1 MRKRWFFVKMY
12 IVTFYKGETVL
23 MCNCNRL
30 GTDEQVEKFHKVLEA
45 NKNTPNNVMEV
56 LQKTQ
61 NIFGYI
67 PKDSVKM
74 ISSEVGVPESE
85 VYGIITFYSQFT
97 LTPKAKYNIDVCLG
111 TACFV
116 LGANDILEKILAKL
130 KVRVGQMTEDG
141 KWIVTSCRCLGCCG
155 LAPAITING
164 EVYGKL
170 KVEDIDKIID
180 SFED

>member
-1 MRKRWFFVKMY
+1 MV
-12 IVTFYKGETVL
+12 
-23 MCNCNRL
+23 
-30 GTDEQVEKFHKVLEA
+30 
-45 NKNTPNNVMEV
+45 V

-61 NIFGYI
+61 GIFGYI
-67 PKDSVKM
+67 PEQTLKIIAEKLDM
-74 ISSEVGVPESE
+74 PESE
-85 VYGIITFYSQFT
+85 IYGIITFYSQFT

-116 LGANDILEKILAKL
+116 LGAQEIMDKILAKL
-130 KVRVGQMTEDG
+130 NVKVGEMTADG

-170 KVEDIDKIID
+170 KPEDVDKILD
-180 SFED
+180 SFAD

>member
-1 MRKRWFFVKMY
+1 MCSCVK
-12 IVTFYKGETVL
+12 
-23 MCNCNRL
+23 L
-30 GTDEQVEKFHKVLEA
+30 GTDEQVQEFNALLQ
-45 NKNTPNNVMEV
+45 NNLGNGGNVMEV

-61 NIFGYI
+61 GIFGYI
-67 PKDSVKM
+67 PEMSVKM
-74 ISSEVGVPESE
+74 IADALKIAESE
-85 VYGIITFYSQFT
+85 VYGVITFYSQFT

-116 LGANDILEKILAKL
+116 LGAQDIMDKILAKL
-130 KVRVGQMTEDG
+130 GVKVGEMTKDG

-170 KVEDIDKIID
+170 KVEDVDKIID
-180 SFED
+180 SYVD

>member
-1 MRKRWFFVKMY
+1 
-12 IVTFYKGETVL
+12 
-23 MCNCNRL
+23 MCSCNRL
-30 GTDEQVEKFHKVLEA
+30 GSDEQVKSFNELLDEYKG
-45 NKNTPNNVMEV
+45 NKGNIMVV

-61 NIFGYI
+61 GIFGYI
-67 PKDSVKM
+67 PEPSVKM
-74 ISSEVGVPESE
+74 ISDSLKIAESE
-85 VYGIITFYSQFT
+85 IYGIITFYSQFT

-116 LGANDILEKILAKL
+116 LGANDILNKILEKL
-130 KVRVGQMTEDG
+130 NVKLGQSTPDN

-170 KVEDIDKIID
+170 KVEDIDKILD
-180 SFED
+180 SFAD

>member
-1 MRKRWFFVKMY
+1 
-12 IVTFYKGETVL
+12 
-23 MCNCNRL
+23 MCSCKRL
-30 GTDEQVEKFHKVLEA
+30 GTDEQVNEFNALLQA
-45 NKNTPNNVMEV
+45 NVNNSGNVMEV

-61 NIFGYI
+61 GIFGYI
-67 PKDSVKM
+67 PEETVKM
-74 ISSEVGVPESE
+74 IADTLKVAESE
-85 VYGIITFYSQFT
+85 IFGIITFYSQFS

-116 LGANDILEKILAKL
+116 LGANDIMEKILAKL
-130 KVRVGQMTEDG
+130 NVKVGQMTPDG

-170 KVEDIDKIID
+170 KVEDVDRIID
-180 SFED
+180 SFAD

>member
-1 MRKRWFFVKMY
+1 
-12 IVTFYKGETVL
+12 
-23 MCNCNRL
+23 MCDCKRL
-30 GTDEQVEKFHKVLEA
+30 GTDEQVNEFNALLE
-45 NKNTPNNVMEV
+45 NNQGNSGGVMEV

-61 NIFGYI
+61 GIFGYI
-67 PKDSVKM
+67 PEESVKL
-74 ISSEVGVPESE
+74 ISDALALAESDI
-85 VYGIITFYSQFT
+85 YGIITFYSQFS

-116 LGANDILEKILAKL
+116 LGANDIMEKILAKL
-130 KVRVGQMTEDG
+130 GVRVGEMTKDG

-170 KVEDIDKIID
+170 KVEDVDKIID
-180 SFED
+180 SYVD

>member
-1 MRKRWFFVKMY
+1 
-12 IVTFYKGETVL
+12 
-23 MCNCNRL
+23 MCDCNRL
-30 GTDEQVEKFHKVLEA
+30 GTDEQVEKFNAVLDEYA
-45 NKNTPNNVMEV
+45 GKKDNIMTV

-61 NIFGYI
+61 VIFGYI
-67 PKDSVKM
+67 PEKSVGIIAEKLKM
-74 ISSEVGVPESE
+74 AESE
-85 VYGIITFYSQFT
+85 IFGIISFYSFFT

-116 LGANDILEKILAKL
+116 LGANDVLEKILRKL
-130 KVRVGQMTEDG
+130 NVRVGEITTDG

-170 KVEDIDKIID
+170 KPEDVDKILD
-180 SFED
+180 SFAD

>member
-1 MRKRWFFVKMY
+1 
-12 IVTFYKGETVL
+12 
-23 MCNCNRL
+23 MCSCKRL
-30 GTDEQVEKFHKVLEA
+30 GTDEQVNEFNALLQA
-45 NKNTPNNVMEV
+45 NVNNSGNVMEV

-61 NIFGYI
+61 GIFGYI
-67 PKDSVKM
+67 PEETVKM
-74 ISSEVGVPESE
+74 IADSLKVAESE
-85 VYGIITFYSQFT
+85 IFGIITFYSQFS

-116 LGANDILEKILAKL
+116 LGANDIMEKILAKL
-130 KVRVGQMTEDG
+130 NVKVGQMTPDG

-170 KVEDIDKIID
+170 KVEDVDRIID
-180 SFED
+180 SFAD

>member
-1 MRKRWFFVKMY
+1 
-12 IVTFYKGETVL
+12 
-23 MCNCNRL
+23 MCSCNRL
-30 GTDEQVEKFHKVLEA
+30 GSEEQVNSFNELLNEYKG
-45 NKNTPNNVMEV
+45 NKGNIMVV

-61 NIFGYI
+61 GIFGYI
-67 PKDSVKM
+67 PEPAVKI
-74 ISSEVGVPESE
+74 ISENLNIAESE
-85 VYGIITFYSQFT
+85 IYGIITFYSQFT

-116 LGANDILEKILAKL
+116 LGANDILNKILDKL
-130 KVRVGQMTEDG
+130 NVKLGQSTPDK

-170 KVEDIDKIID
+170 KPEDVDKIID
-180 SFED
+180 GFAD

>member
-1 MRKRWFFVKMY
+1 
-12 IVTFYKGETVL
+12 
-23 MCNCNRL
+23 MCNCVRL
-30 GTDEQVEKFHKVLEA
+30 GTDEQVKEFETMLEEYKG
-45 NKNTPNNVMEV
+45 NRTNIMVV

-61 NIFGYI
+61 GIFGYI
-67 PKDSVKM
+67 PELSLKIIAECLK
-74 ISSEVGVPESE
+74 IPESE
-85 VYGIITFYSQFT
+85 IYGIITFYSQFT

-116 LGANDILEKILAKL
+116 LGAQDVMDKILAKL
-130 KVRVGQMTEDG
+130 GVKVGEMTKDG

-170 KVEDIDKIID
+170 KVEDVDRILD
-180 SFED
+180 SFAD

>member
-1 MRKRWFFVKMY
+1 
-12 IVTFYKGETVL
+12 
-23 MCNCNRL
+23 MCECVRL
-30 GTDEQVEKFHKVLEA
+30 GTDSQVKEF
-45 NKNTPNNVMEV
+45 NKLLDTYHGKKDNIMVV

-67 PKDSVKM
+67 PELAVSQVA
-74 ISSEVGVPESE
+74 SSLNMPESE
-85 VYGIITFYSQFT
+85 IYGIISFYSFFT

-116 LGANDILEKILAKL
+116 LGAQDVLDRILGKL
-130 KVRVGQMTEDG
+130 KVRVGEMTPDG

-170 KVEDIDKIID
+170 KPEDVDRILD
-180 SFED
+180 SFAD

>member
-1 MRKRWFFVKMY
+1 
-12 IVTFYKGETVL
+12 
-23 MCNCNRL
+23 MCNCKRL
-30 GTDEQVEKFHKVLEA
+30 GTEEQVKEFNSLLEE
-45 NKNTPNNVMEV
+45 NKNRKDCIMPV

-61 NIFGYI
+61 SIFGYI
-67 PKDSVKM
+67 PEESVAL
-74 ISSEVGVPESE
+74 ISNALNIATSEIF
-85 VYGIITFYSQFT
+85 GIITFYSQFT
-97 LTPKAKYNIDVCLG
+97 LTPKAKYNIDICLG

-116 LGANDILEKILAKL
+116 LGANEILEKILSKL
-130 KVRVGQMTEDG
+130 GVRVGEMTKDG

-180 SFED
+180 SFND

>member
-1 MRKRWFFVKMY
+1 
-12 IVTFYKGETVL
+12 

-30 GTDEQVEKFHKVLEA
+30 GTDEQVKEFNEMLDKYKG
-45 NKNTPNNVMEV
+45 NKDNIMVV

-61 NIFGYI
+61 GIFGYI
-67 PKDSVKM
+67 PELSVKQ
-74 ISSEVGVPESE
+74 IAESLKIAESE
-85 VYGIITFYSQFT
+85 IFGIITFYSQFT

-116 LGANDILEKILAKL
+116 LGANDIMEKILAKL
-130 KVRVGQMTEDG
+130 NVKVGETTKDG

-164 EVYGKL
+164 EVYGKV

-180 SFED
+180 SFKD

>member
-1 MRKRWFFVKMY
+1 
-12 IVTFYKGETVL
+12 
-23 MCNCNRL
+23 MCNCQRM
-30 GTDEQVEKFHKVLEA
+30 GTDEQVKSFELVLEE
-45 NKNTPNNVMEV
+45 NKGNRTNIMVV

-61 NIFGYI
+61 EIFGYI
-67 PKDSVKM
+67 PEMSLKIIAESLG
-74 ISSEVGVPESE
+74 IPESE
-85 VYGIITFYSQFT
+85 IYGIITFYSQFT

-116 LGANDILEKILAKL
+116 LGAQEIMDKILAKL
-130 KVRVGQMTEDG
+130 NVKVGEMTSDG

-170 KVEDIDKIID
+170 KPEDVDKIID

>member
-1 MRKRWFFVKMY
+1 MSCNRIGTDDQIKEFEELLKK
-12 IVTFYKGETVL
+12 YKGKK
-23 MCNCNRL
+23 
-30 GTDEQVEKFHKVLEA
+30 EQI
-45 NKNTPNNVMEV
+45 MSV

-61 NIFGYI
+61 EIFGYI
-67 PKDSVKM
+67 QEKCVQM
-74 ISSEVGVPESE
+74 ISSSLGVSE
-85 VYGIITFYSQFT
+85 NEIYGIITFYSQFS

-116 LGANDILEKILAKL
+116 LGANEILEKILSKL
-130 KVRVGQMTEDG
+130 NVRVGEITKDG

-170 KVEDIDKIID
+170 KVQDIDKIID
-180 SFED
+180 SFGD

>member
-1 MRKRWFFVKMY
+1 
-12 IVTFYKGETVL
+12 
-23 MCNCNRL
+23 MCSCNRL
-30 GTDEQVEKFHKVLEA
+30 GTDEQVESFNSLLSAHQ
-45 NKNTPNNVMEV
+45 NKNDEIMVV

-61 NIFGYI
+61 DIFGYI
-67 PKDSVKM
+67 PKESVKM
-74 ISSEVGVPESE
+74 ISDSLKIAESE
-85 VYGIITFYSQFT
+85 IYGIITFYSQFS

-116 LGANDILEKILAKL
+116 LGANDVLEKILAKL
-130 KVRVGQMTEDG
+130 NVKVGQMTPDG

-170 KVEDIDKIID
+170 KPEDVDKILD
-180 SFED
+180 SFAD

>member
-1 MRKRWFFVKMY
+1 
-12 IVTFYKGETVL
+12 
-23 MCNCNRL
+23 MCSCNRL
-30 GTDEQVEKFHKVLEA
+30 GTDEQVESFNTLLSAHQ
-45 NKNTPNNVMEV
+45 NKNDEIMVV

-61 NIFGYI
+61 DIFGYI
-67 PKDSVKM
+67 PKETVKM
-74 ISSEVGVPESE
+74 ISDSLKIAESE
-85 VYGIITFYSQFT
+85 IYGIITFYSQFS

-116 LGANDILEKILAKL
+116 LGANDVLEKILAKL
-130 KVRVGQMTEDG
+130 NVKVGQMTPDG

-170 KVEDIDKIID
+170 KPEDVDKILD
-180 SFED
+180 SYVD

>member
-1 MRKRWFFVKMY
+1 
-12 IVTFYKGETVL
+12 
-23 MCNCNRL
+23 MCNCKRL
-30 GTDEQVEKFHKVLEA
+30 GTDEQVSEFKALLEKNL
-45 NKNTPNNVMEV
+45 KNSGNIMEV

-61 NIFGYI
+61 GIFGYI
-67 PKDSVKM
+67 PEESVKM
-74 ISSEVGVPESE
+74 ISEALKMPESE
-85 VYGIITFYSQFT
+85 IFGIITFYSQFT

-116 LGANDILEKILAKL
+116 LGAQEVMDKILAKL
-130 KVRVGQMTEDG
+130 NVKVGQMTADG

-170 KVEDIDKIID
+170 KPEDVDKILD
-180 SFED
+180 SFAD

>member
-1 MRKRWFFVKMY
+1 
-12 IVTFYKGETVL
+12 

-30 GTDEQVEKFHKVLEA
+30 GTDEQVKEFENLLQEHKNDRGNIMV
-45 NKNTPNNVMEV
+45 V

-61 NIFGYI
+61 GIFGYI
-67 PKDSVKM
+67 PEQTLKM
-74 ISSEVGVPESE
+74 IAESLDMPESE
-85 VYGIITFYSQFT
+85 IYGIITFYSQFS

-116 LGANDILEKILAKL
+116 LGAQEVMDKILAKL
-130 KVRVGQMTEDG
+130 NVKVGQMTADG

-170 KVEDIDKIID
+170 KPEDVDKILD
-180 SFED
+180 SFAD